1 VGEGA
6 SESDRILVLFRGTAP
21 VGLADNGRPGPS
33 RPGRGTTPTAKGV
46 SETYQYLVSDVAFH
60 YTVDDGAVE
69 LRDGS
74 AHHPAVVVTT
84 DEETYADVV
93 SGRITASSAVSMG
106 ALTFRGDAQATQ
118 RLRRIF
124 SRHGMASGRRS
135 D

>member
-1 VGEGA
+1 
-6 SESDRILVLFRGTAP
+6 
-21 VGLADNGRPGPS
+21 
-33 RPGRGTTPTAKGV
+33 
-46 SETYQYLVSDVAFH
+46 VAFH

-74 AHHPAVVVTT
+74 AHYPAVVVTT

-106 ALTFRGDAQATQ
+106 ALTLRGDAQATQ